1 MEKILVLNSGST
13 TVKFQL
19 FKIDKGVHEILT
31 KGMVDRIGLPGS
43 KLVVKPDNRHELAC
57 ECAVADHKEAI
68 KTILDYLSHKYLKN
82 TSELSAVGHRM
93 GHGGEYFDR
102 SVIIDE
108 DVMKKIQYV
117 QMSHII
123 YNYQYISSQSPI

>member
-19 FKIDKGVHEILT
+19 FKMDKGVHEVLT

-68 KTILDYLSHKYLKN
+68 KTILDYLSHKYL
-82 TSELSAVGHRM
+82 
-93 GHGGEYFDR
+93 
-102 SVIIDE
+102 I
-108 DVMKKIQYV
+108 
-117 QMSHII
+117 
-123 YNYQYISSQSPI
+123 